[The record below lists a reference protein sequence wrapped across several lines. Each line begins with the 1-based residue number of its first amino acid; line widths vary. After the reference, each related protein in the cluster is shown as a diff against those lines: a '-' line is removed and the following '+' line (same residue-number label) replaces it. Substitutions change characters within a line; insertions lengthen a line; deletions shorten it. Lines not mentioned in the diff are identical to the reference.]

1 MVLKNNQAQKGFT
14 LIELVMVI
22 VLLGLLSY
30 GGISLFTARS
40 EYSTFV
46 AKDLLISQAL
56 LAQQIALGNSSAANP
71 VSLNI
76 SNTGDVWR
84 FGIQKVGVT
93 NPTPVSVESD
103 GNTLQIDGI
112 TLGSGGSQTFTWTNG
127 AVLSDGND
135 HVIRFAGENSFSVC
149 LSSQG
154 YAYEGN
160 GGCP

>member
-1 MVLKNNQAQKGFT
+1 MNRQQLGFT
-14 LIELVMVI
+14 LVELVMVV

-30 GGISLFTARS
+30 GGVSLFASRS
-40 EYSTFV
+40 EYSVFV

-56 LAQQIALGNSSAANP
+56 LAQQVALGNSTTANP
-71 VSLNI
+71 ASLTI
-76 SNTGDVWR
+76 SNTSGTWV
-84 FGIQKVGVT
+84 FGIQKAGGT

-103 GNTLQIDGI
+103 GNTLQIDGV
-112 TLGSGGSQTFTWTNG
+112 TLASGGSRTFTWTSA

-135 HVIRFAGENSFSVC
+135 HVVRFVGDRAFTIC

-160 GGCP
+160 GSCP